1 MITIQHVQELIDEQ
15 IEGSDTFVVDVQV
28 KPGNKIQVLVDADQG
43 LSIDRCV
50 AISRH
55 IEGTFDREEEDFEL
69 NVSSPG
75 LDLPFKVWRQ
85 YKKNVGRQ
93 VTVLTHEGETLE
105 GVLKDVSTDDI
116 KLLMRIK
123 KREEGSKKKKTVEQL
138 VKLTF
143 SAIKETRVVILFK

>member
-1 MITIQHVQELIDEQ
+1 VITIQHVQELIDEQ